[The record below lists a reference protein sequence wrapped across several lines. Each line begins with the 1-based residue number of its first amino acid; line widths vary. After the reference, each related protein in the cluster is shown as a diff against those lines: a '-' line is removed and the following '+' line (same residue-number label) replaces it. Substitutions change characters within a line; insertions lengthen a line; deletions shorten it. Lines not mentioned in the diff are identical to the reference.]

1 MHPIETDPVTL
12 VDLLRHGM
20 PVGGKRYRGSV
31 DDPLAEEGWNQ
42 MWSAVGRYRD
52 WDVVV
57 TSPLRR
63 CAEFA
68 QALAEQYGLPLER
81 ESRLRE
87 ISFGDWEGRTVTDI
101 LDDDPAQIERYWAD
115 PLNNTPPNG
124 ESLRDFNDRT
134 VAAWDDLVDRH
145 HGKRVLVV
153 AHGGVMRMLLTHALG
168 MPVSAVLRWE
178 VPNASISRVRVQPD
192 INGRLFPSLVFHAG
206 RVADSRP
213 GNAHG

>member
-12 VDLLRHGM
+12 VDLLRHGL

-31 DDPLAEEGWNQ
+31 DDPLADEGWEQ
-42 MWSAVGRYRD
+42 MWAAVGAYRD

-63 CAEFA
+63 CAAFA
-68 QALAEQYGLPLER
+68 EHLAERHGLPLER
-81 ESRLRE
+81 EPRLRE

-101 LDDDPAQIERYWAD
+101 LADTPSQIERYWAD
-115 PLNNTPPNG
+115 PVNNTPPNG
-124 ESLRDFNDRT
+124 ESLAAFRERT
-134 VAAWDDLVDRH
+134 VEAWNDLVERH
-145 HGKRVLVV
+145 HGRRVLVV
-153 AHGGVMRMLLTHALG
+153 AHGGVMRMLLTNALG
-168 MPVSAVLRWE
+168 MPLSAVLRWE

-206 RVADSRP
+206 TLA
-213 GNAHG
+213 

>member
-31 DDPLAEEGWNQ
+31 DDPLAEAGWEE
-42 MWSAVGRYRD
+42 MWSAVGSYDD

-68 QALAEQYGLPLER
+68 SALAERHGLALEP
-81 ESRLRE
+81 EPRLRE

-101 LDDDPAQIERYWAD
+101 LAETPKEIERYWAD
-115 PLNNTPPNG
+115 PVGNTPPNG
-124 ESLRDFNDRT
+124 ESLSAFHERT
-134 VAAWDDLVDRH
+134 VQAWDALVERH

-153 AHGGVMRMLLTHALG
+153 AHGGVMRMLLTNALG
-168 MPVSAVLRWE
+168 MPLSAVLRWE

-206 RVADSRP
+206 TVA
-213 GNAHG
+213 